1 MSRTVGSA
9 RHKALVGFIR
19 KKRKDAKLT
28 QAQVAERIGRYQSFV
43 ATFERGQKR
52 IDAVQLVEI
61 AEAIGFDPRDAI
73 KVIAK
78 TKK

>member
-1 MSRTVGSA
+1 MSRTIGSP
-9 RHKALVGFIR
+9 RHKALVSFIT

-52 IDAVQLVEI
+52 IDAVQLVEM
-61 AEAIGFDPRDAI
+61 AEAIGFDPGEAI
-73 KVIAK
+73 KVVAK

>member
-1 MSRTVGSA
+1 MSRTVGSP
-9 RHKALVGFIR
+9 RHKALVAFLT
-19 KKRKDAKLT
+19 KKRRDAKLT

-52 IDAVQLVEI
+52 IDAVELVEI
-61 AEAIGFDPRDAI
+61 AEAIGFDPREAI

>member
-1 MSRTVGSA
+1 MRHNVGYRKLGREEA
-9 RHKALVGFIR
+9 FIT

-28 QAQVAERIGRYQSFV
+28 QAQVAQRIRRYQSFV
-43 ATFERGQKR
+43 ATFERAQKR
-52 IDAVQLVEI
+52 IDAVELVEI
-61 AEAIGFDPRDAI
+61 AEAIGFDPSEAI